1 MKNNDGDKE
10 VVTPV
15 DDKEEVKTTIVV
27 GARSAGFEAGNK
39 ATISINDEAVDVA
52 NNESNNQRGLHIVVV
67 DASTGEVTNAKAY
80 DTYKSSEVMEYFID
94 NLHVPDNHIV
104 VAAC

>member
-10 VVTPV
+10 VVVTPV

-27 GARSAGFEAGNK
+27 SARSAGFEAGNK

-52 NNESNNQRGLHIVVV
+52 NNESNN
-67 DASTGEVTNAKAY
+67 
-80 DTYKSSEVMEYFID
+80 
-94 NLHVPDNHIV
+94 
-104 VAAC
+104 